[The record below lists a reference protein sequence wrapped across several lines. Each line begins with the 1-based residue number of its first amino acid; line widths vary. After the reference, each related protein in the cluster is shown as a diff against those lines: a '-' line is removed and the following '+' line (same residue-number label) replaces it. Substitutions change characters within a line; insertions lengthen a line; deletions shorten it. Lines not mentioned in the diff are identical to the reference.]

1 MKRTLAMIMLF
12 ALVLTAFTACGS
24 EGPKSN
30 RKNNNTI
37 IGTWEGSMDGIT
49 MTYSFKAD
57 GTGNAEAAG
66 ATIEYTWTVKDGK
79 LNAVGEFMG
88 ETTEVFQDA
97 DYKLENGKL
106 IITQQGTTVEFTR
119 KGSSSAN
126 IGFGNNTES
135 TPDKGNSGTAVPD
148 VQVRPINGTIIGTW
162 EVTQEGVAMTFTFD
176 EGGTGKI
183 AMSGITMD
191 MTWSTAGG
199 KLNGEISFMGE
210 SEQLF
215 NNADYSISGS
225 TMTVTQD
232 GETLTFTKK

>member
-1 MKRTLAMIMLF
+1 MKRALATIMLF

-24 EGPKSN
+24 DGPKTN
-30 RKNNNTI
+30 RKNNTI
-37 IGTWEGSMDGIT
+37 IGTWEGSLDGIT

-57 GTGNAEAAG
+57 GTGKAEAAG

-126 IGFGNNTES
+126 IGFGDKTES
-135 TPDKGNSGTAVPD
+135 TPDKGNSGTAAIPD
-148 VQVRPINGTIIGTW
+148 VQVRPVESTIIGTW
-162 EVTQEGVAMTFTFD
+162 EVTQDEIVMTFTFD

-191 MTWSTAGG
+191 MTWSTSGG
-199 KLNGEISFMGE
+199 KLNGELSFMGE

-215 NNADYSISGS
+215 SDADYSISGS

-232 GETLTFTKK
+232 GETLIFTKK